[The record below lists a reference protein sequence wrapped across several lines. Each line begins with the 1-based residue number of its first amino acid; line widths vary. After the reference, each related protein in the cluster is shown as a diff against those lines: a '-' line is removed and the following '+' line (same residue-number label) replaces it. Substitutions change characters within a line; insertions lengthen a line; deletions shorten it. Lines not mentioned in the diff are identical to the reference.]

1 MTIRTRLL
9 ASLLLLGVLLSVS
22 SACGLYFLNMAESG
36 LGSVYNDRVV
46 PLRDLKV
53 VSDLYAVDIV
63 DTSHKVRDGALRWED
78 GAASIR
84 KALGETNRRWSAYMA
99 TYMASDEKRLAG
111 EAAALMKQATGA
123 AEALVALMQVKDK
136 AGLDAFVE
144 KRMYAGID
152 PFTEVIGRLVDLQIT
167 EAQAVYEE
175 TEANYRR
182 SVGIMAA
189 IVGLGLAAV
198 AFALYT
204 TIARVTRPLNG
215 IASLMERLA
224 TGDLGIEIT
233 GADRRDEVG
242 SLTRSLRVFKDNGLE
257 MRRLQAE
264 QERRKQDA
272 EEERRRTMHALAGQF
287 ESEVKG
293 VVQAVMAAASQLQA
307 SAQSMS
313 AVAEETTRQATT
325 VAAAT
330 EQASANVRTVAS
342 ASEELSGSIGEI
354 GQHVTR
360 SAGISRD
367 AVVEVERTNS
377 TVEGL
382 SSAAQKIG
390 DVVSLIQNIASQT
403 NLLALNATIE
413 AARAGEAGKG
423 FAVVA
428 SEVKQL
434 ANQTAKATED
444 ISVQIAEIQTATTGA
459 VEAIRNIGR
468 TIAQVS
474 EIAGTIAAAVEEQMA
489 ATQEIGRNV
498 RQAAQ
503 GTREVSSNISGVSRA
518 AEEAGAA
525 ATQVLDAAGGLSRES
540 GRLHQQVDAFIARV
554 RAG

>member
-9 ASLLLLGVLLSVS
+9 ASLLLLGILLSVS
-22 SACGLYFLNMAESG
+22 SACGLFFLNMAEDG
-36 LGSVYNDRVV
+36 LGSVYKDRVV

-53 VSDLYAVDIV
+53 ASDLYAVDIV
-63 DTSHKVRDGALRWED
+63 DTSHKVRSGALRWED

-84 KALGETNRRWSAYMA
+84 KALAETERRWSAYTA
-99 TYMASDEKRLAG
+99 TYMAPEERRLAS
-111 EAAALMKQATGA
+111 EAASRMRQATAA
-123 AEALVALMQVKDK
+123 AEALAALMQAKDK
-136 AGLDAFVE
+136 AGLDAFID
-144 KRMYAGID
+144 KQMYTGID
-152 PFTEVIGRLVDLQIT
+152 PFTEVIGRLVDLQIS

-175 TEANYRR
+175 TEANYHN
-182 SVGIMAA
+182 SVLIMAA
-189 IVGLGLAAV
+189 IVTLGFAAV

-204 TIARVTRPLNG
+204 TIGRVTRPLN
-215 IASLMERLA
+215 ATAVLMERLA
-224 TGDLGIEIT
+224 TGDLGIEVT

-242 SLTRSLRVFKDNGLE
+242 SLARSLLVFKDNGLE

-264 QERRKQDA
+264 QEQQKRQA
-272 EEERRRTMHALAGQF
+272 EDERRRILHALAAQF

-293 VVQAVMAAASQLQA
+293 VVQSVMAAASQLQS
-307 SAQSMS
+307 SARSMS
-313 AVAEETTRQATT
+313 TIAEETTRQATT

-330 EQASANVRTVAS
+330 EQASANVQTVAA
-342 ASEELSGSIGEI
+342 ASDQLRGSIGEI
-354 GQHVTR
+354 GHQVGR
-360 SAGISRD
+360 SAAISRE
-367 AVVEVERTNS
+367 AVEAVERTNA

-382 SSAAQKIG
+382 SIAAQKIG
-390 DVVSLIQNIASQT
+390 DVVSLIQSIASQT

-444 ISVQIAEIQTATTGA
+444 ISTQIGEIQTATTGA
-459 VEAIRNIGR
+459 VEAIRDIGR

-474 EIAGTIAAAVEEQMA
+474 DIAGAIASAVEEQAA

-498 RQAAQ
+498 QQAAQ
-503 GTREVSSNISGVSRA
+503 GTQEVSDNITGVSRA

>member
-9 ASLLLLGVLLSVS
+9 ASLLLLGLLLSVS
-22 SACGLYFLNMAESG
+22 SACGLYFLNLAESG

-63 DTSHKVRDGALRWED
+63 DTSHKVRAGALRWEE
-78 GAASIR
+78 GAASVR
-84 KALGETNRRWSAYMA
+84 KALAETDRRWSAYMA
-99 TYMASDEKRLAG
+99 TYMAPEEKRLAG
-111 EAAALMKQATGA
+111 EAASLMKQATA
-123 AEALVALMQVKDK
+123 ASEALAKLMQARDK

-144 KRMYAGID
+144 KQMYAGID

-182 SVGIMAA
+182 SVVIMAV

-204 TIARVTRPLNG
+204 TVGRVTRPLNA
-215 IASLMERLA
+215 IAALMERLA
-224 TGDLGIEIT
+224 TGDLGIDVT

-242 SLTRSLRVFKDNGLE
+242 SLARSLRVFKDNGLE

-264 QERRKQDA
+264 QERQKREA
-272 EEERRRTMHALAGQF
+272 EEERRRALHALATQF
-287 ESEVKG
+287 EDEVKG
-293 VVQAVMAAASQLQA
+293 VVQAVMAAAQQLQ
-307 SAQSMS
+307 SAARSMTTI
-313 AVAEETTRQATT
+313 AEETTRQATT

-330 EQASANVRTVAS
+330 EQASANVQTVAV
-342 ASEELSGSIGEI
+342 ASEQLSGSIGEI
-354 GQHVTR
+354 GHQVGR
-360 SAGISRD
+360 SAAISRE
-367 AVVEVERTNS
+367 AVEEAERTNA

-382 SSAAQKIG
+382 STAAQRIG
-390 DVVSLIQNIASQT
+390 DVVSLIQSIASQT

-444 ISVQIAEIQTATTGA
+444 ITQQITAIQAATTGA

-474 EIAGTIAAAVEEQMA
+474 DIAGAIAAAVEEQSA

-498 RQAAQ
+498 QQAAQ
-503 GTREVSSNISGVSRA
+503 GTQEVSDNITGVSRA

-540 GRLHQQVDAFIARV
+540 GRLNQQVDAFIARV